1 MERQNNLHMLA
12 PMTIRGKQWK
22 NRIVLAP
29 KGGMRIIDGEM
40 EQQMHDMLSYY
51 GMGHPAEVIIGE
63 TPVSEQAGRSV
74 GEAYDFKDPK
84 VCAGIRKYASMIKE
98 QIGAVAMVELFHA
111 GDQRLWIGNGKVMG
125 PMAYT
130 RPTDGA
136 QIHAMTQHDIR
147 TTCDEFAQAAYTMKQ
162 CGFDGVVVHA
172 GHGWLL
178 HQFFSP
184 ITNKRTDAYGG
195 SLDNRCRF
203 AVEVL
208 HAIRDRCGENFVIE
222 CRISGSEHRSES
234 YTMQDIST
242 FANLLSQYADIIHVS
257 AGLYRDP
264 CETGMVSGVFSPHGL
279 NLPVGEYIKKH
290 GCRAAVTVVGG
301 WADPGMIEEAI
312 ASGGTDFVAML
323 REFTAE
329 PKFVD
334 KVLQGRAA
342 EIRPCIRCLRCFPGA
357 YEAARADEQR
367 LGIPYFEMAEHCSVN
382 PQYFAWFQHSKPQ
395 QHAKKNVLVIGCGV
409 GGMQTAITARQCG
422 HEVTVIDRAPECG
435 GILRLFQNDPH
446 KQDLWKLTRSMK
458 AEADALDVRM
468 RLSTPFSEQLLQ
480 AMHPQVIVAAIGAEP
495 IRSAISGLASE
506 NVMLAQE
513 VFLKAP
519 TLHGAVV
526 ILGGGMVGCETALR
540 LAELGA
546 DSITIVEMRDTLASD
561 AYRQYGI
568 DLRKRVL
575 ENVTCR
581 MNVKCTGIERKTV
594 WLSGADGV
602 EQLHA
607 DYIINAIGMRSSDTA
622 LIRNAAMAM
631 GCDYYEVGDCLKPR
645 NICMAIEEG
654 YHIGNS
660 L

>member
-1 MERQNNLHMLA
+1 MKQQNYPHLLA

-29 KGGMRIIDGEM
+29 KGGMKIVDGEM

-51 GMGHPAEVIIGE
+51 SLGHPAEVIIGE
-63 TPVSEQAGRSV
+63 TPVSEQAGRGV
-74 GEAYDFKDPK
+74 GEAYDFKEPK
-84 VCAGIRKYASMIKE
+84 VREGIRKYASMIKE

-111 GDQRLWIGNGKVMG
+111 GNQRLLIGKGKVMG
-125 PMAYT
+125 PTAYT

-136 QIHAMTQHDIR
+136 QIHAMTQQDIR

-195 SLDNRCRF
+195 SLNNRCRF
-203 AVEVL
+203 SVEVL

-222 CRISGSEHRSES
+222 CRISGSEYRSES

-242 FANLLSQYADIIHVS
+242 YANVLSQYADIIHVS

-301 WADPGMIEEAI
+301 WNDPSMMEEAI

-334 KVLQGRAA
+334 KVMQGRAA

-382 PQYFAWFQHSKPQ
+382 PQYYAWFRHSKTK
-395 QHAKKNVLVIGCGV
+395 QHVRKNVLVVGCGV
-409 GGMQTAITARQCG
+409 SGMQTAITARQCG
-422 HEVTVIDRAPECG
+422 HEVTVIDSAPECG
-435 GILRLFQNDPH
+435 GILHLFQNDLH
-446 KQDLWKLTRSMK
+446 KIDLWKLACSMK
-458 AEADALDVRM
+458 AEADALGVRV
-468 RLSTPFSEQLLQ
+468 RLSTPFSEELLQ
-480 AMHPQVIVAAIGAEP
+480 EMRPQVIVAATGAEP
-495 IRSAISGLASE
+495 IETAISGLDSE

-519 TLHGAVV
+519 ILHGAVV
-526 ILGGGMVGCETALR
+526 ILGGGMVGCETALK

-546 DSITIVEMRDTLASD
+546 DCITIVEMRGILASD

-568 DLRKRVL
+568 DLRKHVQ
-575 ENVTCR
+575 EKAKCR
-581 MNVKCTGIERKTV
+581 MNVKCTGIERTTV
-594 WLSGADGV
+594 WLSGVDGV
-602 EQLHA
+602 EKLHA
-607 DYIINAIGMRSSDTA
+607 DYIINAIGMQARDTA
-622 LIRNAAMAM
+622 PIRNAARAIN
-631 GCDYYEVGDCLKPR
+631 CDYYEVGDCLKAR
-645 NICMAIEEG
+645 NICTAIEEG